1 MPLPGLAK
9 IPPHPLPRN
18 LDNPNI
24 LDRRRHINR
33 LVHLPMHRILHQ
45 LPQHPAQRLARP
57 CLGDHAPALN
67 HAAQRGD
74 GADLA
79 ADKLLDLGQ
88 ELRVGNGL
96 GGGDKGEGEVA
107 FKGIGNADDTG
118 FGDERVGGDGL
129 LEGACAEA
137 VGGDVDDV
145 VYVVVLAINRFI
157 RKGDGNLCTRPCHDV
172 DVALFVD
179 PAGVASVDPFTA
191 EPLHV
196 ALVEPLFVFPERAE
210 RGGGER

>member
-24 LDRRRHINR
+24 LHRRRHIHH

-45 LPQHPAQRLARP
+45 LPQHPAQRLAGPR
-57 CLGDHAPALN
+57 LGDHAPALN

-74 GADLA
+74 GADLV
-79 ADKLLDLGQ
+79 ADERLDLGQ

-107 FKGIGNADDTG
+107 FECVGDADDAG

-129 LEGACAEA
+129 LEGAGAEA

-145 VYVVVLAINRFI
+145 ICIVVLVINRFI
-157 RKGDGNLCTRPCHDV
+157 EKGDGNLPV
-172 DVALFVD
+172 
-179 PAGVASVDPFTA
+179 
-191 EPLHV
+191 
-196 ALVEPLFVFPERAE
+196 RAMMWI
-210 RGGGER
+210 